1 MPRYSSLG
9 EAARSSIHLLKQ
21 YGREV
26 DTGHWQG
33 VSTAGK
39 PDLVTKELM
48 NLTFEVPMSLSGDEL
63 ANDVRPSEPWAENH
77 FQERV
82 SRVPSNPGEQYLN
95 WPWWRGQEGA
105 FTYDDGYSIKFT
117 HTYQERFWPKRAPQE
132 IYEKYAPHDGTNAHT
147 IRGIRYPYGDLDDLV
162 GLLRR
167 EPFTRQAT
175 LPIFFPEDT
184 GAVHGGRIPCTL
196 HYHFLRR
203 GDQLNLWYPIRSC
216 DAGRHFRD
224 DLYMA
229 VRLCQWVLNE
239 LKGGDDPLGQPS
251 PPLGEDSQGDAAS
264 WLDVEPGML
273 HFTAYSFHVHMGD
286 YHLL

>member
-21 YGREV
+21 YGRVV

-33 VSTAGK
+33 VTTEGK

-48 NLTFEVPMSLSGDEL
+48 NLTFEVPMPLSGDEL
-63 ANDVRPSEPWAENH
+63 ADDVHPNEPWAEAH
-77 FQERV
+77 FRERV
-82 SRVPSNPGEQYLN
+82 SRVPSNPGKEYKN

-105 FTYDDGYSIKFT
+105 TAIKSEKYEEHQGESFKFT
-117 HTYQERFWPKRAPQE
+117 HTYQERFWPK
-132 IYEKYAPHDGTNAHT
+132 YAQRNESSTRT
-147 IRGIRYPYGDLDDLV
+147 QVREGIRYRYGDLDDVV

-184 GAVHGGRIPCTL
+184 GAVHGGRVPCTL

-216 DAGRHFRD
+216 DAVRHFRD

-229 VRLCQWVLNE
+229 VRLCQWVLKE
-239 LKGGDDPLGQPS
+239 LVDHELRSD
-251 PPLGEDSQGDAAS
+251 GEQT
-264 WLDVEPGML
+264 WVDVEPGML

-286 YHLL
+286 IHLL